1 MRRKEIM
8 YRNSLQLQLVKG
20 THEICAHIHRFLHK
34 KNKKIISFYVSD
46 HPLVVRSHFV
56 HQL

>member
-1 MRRKEIM
+1 M